1 MSFDQSFLRAD
12 AEGFLARTLP
22 APGPVWEKV
31 ERAAA
36 AERQPVVGRVTGG
49 LLRSYVQAHGAR
61 RVLEVGTNLGASTL
75 WMASAVGHGGRVDT
89 IEMDAEMARRA
100 RGIFDEAGLG
110 ARVRVLEGRA
120 LDVLPTLPSGSY
132 DVAFLDAAKSEY
144 PEYLDHAIRCVRGG
158 GLILADNVL
167 WHGRVWDDAHQDD
180 DTRGVREYVRR
191 MFEDDRLVSTIV
203 PAEDGLGV
211 SVVVG

>member
-1 MSFDQSFLRAD
+1 MSFDQSFLAPD
-12 AEGFLARTLP
+12 AQRFLARTLP

-36 AERQPVVGRVTGG
+36 DEGQPVVGRVTGG
-49 LLRSYVQAHGAR
+49 LLRSYVYAHGAR
-61 RVLEVGTNLGASTL
+61 RVLEIGCNLGYSAL
-75 WMASAVGHGGRVDT
+75 WMASALGHGGRLDT
-89 IEMDAEMARRA
+89 IEMDPEIARRA
-100 RGIFDEAGLG
+100 RGYFDEAGFG
-110 ARVRVLEGRA
+110 TKVRVHEGRA
-120 LDVLPTLPSGSY
+120 LDVLPTLSSGSY
-132 DVAFLDAAKSEY
+132 DIAFLDAAKSEY
-144 PEYLDHAIRCVRGG
+144 PQYLDHAIRCVRGG

-167 WHGRVWDDAHQDD
+167 WHGRTWDESHQDAD
-180 DTRGVREYVRR
+180 SRGVREYVRR